1 MKKRYQVSNESYKIV
16 GKEGKHYIL
25 QAKDGSTM
33 IKPRFQLVVTN
44 EEKYKWANKIGGSN
58 KMLLKEILSFDKQ
71 HNKYRV
77 KFSNPNGRDTI
88 STIPVSFVRGR
99 FPQKMTEMEKEY
111 FKNHGSSTTE
121 PNAHPE

>member
-1 MKKRYQVSNESYKIV
+1 
-16 GKEGKHYIL
+16 
-25 QAKDGSTM
+25 M
-33 IKPRFQLVVTN
+33 IKPRFQLVVVKRPTDLSSNGAN
-44 EEKYKWANKIGGSN
+44 EEKYKWANKIEGSN

-77 KFSNPNGRDTI
+77 KFSKPNGSDTI

-111 FKNHGSSTTE
+111 FKNHSQNSLS
-121 PNAHPE
+121 H